1 MLKFLIGLQKNLVK
15 RRLKL
20 SKVSVPQRLQ
30 RVSKLSELMLSNL
43 EMLGSDGIIRSEL
56 KRDQNRWHIIVS
68 LRGALLSGQKNR
80 LKPDMWGTREKKLI
94 DTTII
99 LPFSSDLLIWELN
112 LRIFEVENLLLLNL
126 WDIED
131 ILAQERIVQV
141 Q

>member
-20 SKVSVPQRLQ
+20 SRISVPQRLQ

-43 EMLGSDGIIRSEL
+43 EMLGSDGIIRLEL
-56 KRDQNRWHIIVS
+56 KTDWSRWHIIAS

-80 LKPDMWGTREKKLI
+80 LKLDMQDTREKKLI
-94 DTTII
+94 DITII
-99 LPFSSDLLIWELN
+99 LLFSSDSLIWELS

-131 ILAQERIVQV
+131 ILVQEGIVQA
-141 Q
+141 

>member
-1 MLKFLIGLQKNLVK
+1 M
-15 RRLKL
+15 
-20 SKVSVPQRLQ
+20 PQRLQ
-30 RVSKLSELMLSNL
+30 RVSKLTELMLSNL

-56 KRDQNRWHIIVS
+56 KRDWSRWRIIVS

-131 ILAQERIVQV
+131 ILAQEGIVQV

>member
-1 MLKFLIGLQKNLVK
+1 MIGLQKNLVK

-56 KRDQNRWHIIVS
+56 KRDWSRWHTIVS

-80 LKPDMWGTREKKLI
+80 LKPDMWDTREKKLI

-99 LPFSSDLLIWELN
+99 LLFSSDLLIWELN

-131 ILAQERIVQV
+131 ILAQEGIVQV